1 MACASVVM
9 FVYMYVWL
17 CDVTCLFVV
26 VSAEVAD
33 RSRKQQLQAL
43 NLLVLLL
50 PAVHRNVLQV
60 RRHHRRLPS
69 QIHSKTSCY
78 R

>member
-1 MACASVVM
+1 M
-9 FVYMYVWL
+9 
-17 CDVTCLFVV
+17 FVV

-60 RRHHRRLPS
+60 RHHRRYCRLYLPLLP
-69 QIHSKTSCY
+69 QNNKTPTDKHSKACTGIHTCA

>member
-1 MACASVVM
+1 M
-9 FVYMYVWL
+9 
-17 CDVTCLFVV
+17 FVV

-60 RRHHRRLPS
+60 RAEGRPTGAPS
-69 QIHSKTSCY
+69 PLVWSPSLAPTEQ
-78 R
+78 